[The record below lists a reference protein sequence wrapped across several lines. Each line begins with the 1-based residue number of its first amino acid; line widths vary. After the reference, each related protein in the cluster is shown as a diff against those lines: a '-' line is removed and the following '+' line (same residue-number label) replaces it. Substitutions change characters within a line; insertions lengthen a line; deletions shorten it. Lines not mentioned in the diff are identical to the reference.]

1 VATIPTQLLQQRYLR
16 REPLPEGGFRY
27 LRPSG
32 REYKDAAG
40 LARIAALAVPP
51 AYREV
56 YVSPDAD
63 AELQAFGRDA
73 RGRLQYRYHADFVH
87 AQAMRKWRRLAR
99 FAQALPQLRERVA
112 ADLRCSGLPRRKVL
126 ALLVRLLDRVHLRV
140 GSADYARRYRSYG
153 LTTLKKQHVRVEGS
167 KVIFH
172 YRGKHGVEQEQS
184 VRDRTLAQ
192 LLGRLLALPGSTL
205 FQYEDEE
212 GGRHKVRAEDL
223 NAYIRDAMGRFTA
236 KDFRTWGGTLK
247 AAEYLTALGAPTCQR
262 SGARMLSRCVRAVA
276 AQLGNTAA
284 VTRSSYICPVIF
296 DLYLAGELAV
306 GEDSGEGGL
315 CPSEVAL
322 SRLLARGLRRQR
334 QAVAVVGK
342 ARGEQLAESLAQLGE
357 GGREQAQP
365 KAAPTRPA
373 SKAGRQ
379 AAPAHRMPSRELQL

>member
-1 VATIPTQLLQQRYLR
+1 MATIPTQLLQRRYLR

-51 AYREV
+51 AYQEV

-73 RGRLQYRYHADFVH
+73 RGRLQYRYHPDFIH
-87 AQAMRKWRRLAR
+87 QQAMRKWRRLAR

-112 ADLRCSGLPRRKVL
+112 ADLRCSGLPQRKVL
-126 ALLVRLLDRVHLRV
+126 ALLARLLDRAHLRV

-153 LTTLKKQHVRVEGS
+153 LTTLKKRHVRVEGS
-167 KVIFH
+167 KVVFH
-172 YRGKHGVEQEQS
+172 YRGKHGVEQEQT

-192 LLGRLLALPGSTL
+192 LIGRLLALPGSTL
-205 FQYEDEE
+205 FQYEDEA
-212 GGRHKVRAEDL
+212 GGRHGVRAEDL

-262 SGARMLSRCVRAVA
+262 SGARMLSRCVRSVA
-276 AQLGNTAA
+276 EQLGNTAA

-296 DLYLAGELAV
+296 DLYLAGELVV
-306 GEDSGEGGL
+306 GEEGGEGGL
-315 CPSEVAL
+315 CPSEAAL
-322 SRLLARGLRRQR
+322 SRLLVRGLRRQR
-334 QAVAVVGK
+334 QAAAVVEK
-342 ARGEQLAESLAQLGE
+342 AVVEQLGASVVKVK
-357 GGREQAQP
+357 GGRSEKAQP
-365 KAAPTRPA
+365 EAVAARPIPKPA
-373 SKAGRQ
+373 RQ
-379 AAPAHRMPSRELQL
+379 ELRL